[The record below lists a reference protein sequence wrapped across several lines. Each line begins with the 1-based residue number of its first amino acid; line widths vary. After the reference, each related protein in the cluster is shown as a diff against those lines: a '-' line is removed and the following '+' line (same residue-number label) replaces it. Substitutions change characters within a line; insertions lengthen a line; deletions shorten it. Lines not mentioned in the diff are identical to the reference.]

1 MAIPAPIHASAPP
14 RWSCAWIV
22 GSRDDLFWFIGSAA
36 ASYLFLAAYRGLGLP
51 VVSIILVWLF
61 LFDGPHIFGTVTRT
75 YFDPELRKRH
85 RRLLYAPLL
94 LFAAGPLMALLPA
107 MLRGVQSGGPVV
119 AFLRESSSTTFV
131 FFASMW
137 AYYHILMQ
145 HYGFLALYKKKN
157 RDTAPW
163 DNRLDR
169 AFLTCALVC
178 PFVKYMLRVPAARDM
193 WPRLPRSGVESA
205 LIWIAFAAAAAATAA
220 FFARQLWILAAGR
233 PLNIPKLLF
242 LAAVVPMHWAVLTS
256 PLIPDVMVPILTV
269 CHNIQYHRI
278 VWFHNTNKYR
288 NRAAYGLA
296 AKLSA
301 SVWLYYGFGVL
312 FAFYR
317 LPNYFLR
324 ENDLA
329 VGFFW
334 GFSLVHYYLD
344 GKIWKIRNDTQLK
357 ESLRLSGAAGAMKQC
372 GA

>member
-1 MAIPAPIHASAPP
+1 MAVPATLRLSSPP
-14 RWSCAWIV
+14 RWSFTWII
-22 GSRDDLFWFIGSAA
+22 GSRDDLLWFIGSAA
-36 ASYLFLAAYRGLGLP
+36 ASYLFLAAYRGLRLP

-75 YFDPELRKRH
+75 YFDPELRTRN

-94 LFAAGPLMALLPA
+94 LFAVGPLMAVLPA
-107 MLRGVQSGGPVV
+107 LLRGVESGSPVIT
-119 AFLRESSSTTFV
+119 FLRESSSTTFV

-145 HYGFLALYKKKN
+145 HYGFLSLYKKKN
-157 RDTAPW
+157 RDTETW
-163 DNRLDR
+163 DNRVDR
-169 AFLTCALVC
+169 AFLTCALLC
-178 PFVKYMLRVPAARDM
+178 PFVTYMLRVPAARDM
-193 WPRLPRSGVESA
+193 WPRLPGSGIESA
-205 LIWIAFAAAAAATAA
+205 LIWTAFAATAA
-220 FFARQLWILAAGR
+220 ATLAFVARQCWTLAAGR
-233 PLNIPKLLF
+233 PLNLPKLLF
-242 LAAVVPMHWAVLTS
+242 LAAVIPMHWAVLTS
-256 PLIPDVMVPILTV
+256 SLIPDVMVPILTV

-278 VWFHNTNKYR
+278 IWFHNTNKYR
-288 NRAAYGLA
+288 SRAAYGLA

-301 SVWLYYGFGVL
+301 SFWLYYAFGIA

-324 ENDLA
+324 ESDLA

-344 GKIWKIRNDTQLK
+344 GKIWKIRRDTGLK
-357 ESLRLSGAAGAMKQC
+357 QSLQLSGAEAPKQC